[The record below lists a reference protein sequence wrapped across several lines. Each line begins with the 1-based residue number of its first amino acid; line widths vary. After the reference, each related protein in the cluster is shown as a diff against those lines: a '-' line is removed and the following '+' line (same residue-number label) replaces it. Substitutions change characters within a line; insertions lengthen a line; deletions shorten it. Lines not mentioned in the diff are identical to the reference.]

1 MREVQPIQ
9 EDCSK
14 PNIIDLGRALDKAP
28 VPNVAKPLK
37 TAADDEYFRTNRKRY
52 DFDENG
58 IDYPKSYKEEYGSPD
73 INTLRTPSDTDSY
86 SEASDAGASGTTAGT
101 ASDKESDKSGSS
113 TTDTSYSEQFVG
125 TFREDN
131 PPLA

>member
-28 VPNVAKPLK
+28 VPNTAKPLK
-37 TAADDEYFRTNRKRY
+37 TEADDEYFHTKRKRY

-58 IDYPKSYKEEYGSPD
+58 IDYPKSYNEEYGSPD

-86 SEASDAGASGTTAGT
+86 SEASDAGT